1 MENEVLAKFKYQ
13 APETYEDDDF
23 QIEYEI
29 LPAFEKDKLD
39 PRINEIAQKIAEIDA
54 QSENLNSK
62 IDALNS
68 EIERLTNHADL
79 LDYLVAVV
87 SGIIAGMVDSFFV
100 GETEIDKDKI
110 QKTLEEKYHT
120 AHDSGYEHR
129 NKDGNWIDSAFYH
142 RLDDLA
148 HHPSVLGLVA
158 SILSRYLRLVI
169 FIDSTDGKPH
179 IFFSDTN
186 TGETKKREIKDLM
199 KAWVGAIIG
208 GVCLWLAYVAEKKYE
223 EVNDEEMP
231 KPLKKIVR
239 TIGSMPMI
247 IEILKAV
254 DVWVGHMMS
263 DVSTSQ
269 GIPGIFLSLLK
280 ELSMLPFFKNSNFRV
295 YVDKL
300 YREGEHNLTEW
311 GGVIFTAAKKQAIP
325 VLINETITRSFY
337 FVRHIIEEYKEH
349 KEWKSVNW
357 ENVIPFRNRTIVRM
371 LTISSGTF
379 TAIDLA
385 DAAIRS
391 TIEAGPPT
399 TPAFWSKFVLKI
411 NFVGIGRFA
420 IAVGTDV
427 GMGVKRQKLIKERL
441 QYRCENSILQNT
453 KIFYLQE
460 EMWIEAI
467 DTQKAINELCDI
479 TEKTMLYFVESCNEI
494 KTSLDKIQNIDTAKI
509 EKNNP
514 GLISDLNYI
523 LKWGRKK

>member
-1 MENEVLAKFKYQ
+1 MSEQVLSTFKI
-13 APETYEDDDF
+13 ETEDDF

-29 LPAFEKDKLD
+29 LPAYDN
-39 PRINEIAQKIAEIDA
+39 NEIDERKKEIHAKIADIDA
-54 QSENLNSK
+54 QSAELAAK
-62 IDALNS
+62 IEALNKD
-68 EIERLTNHADL
+68 IDRLTNHADG
-79 LDYLVAVV
+79 LDYAVAVV
-87 SGIIAGMVDSFFV
+87 SGIIAGLVDSFFV
-100 GETEIDKDKI
+100 GETDLDKEKI

-120 AHDSGYEHR
+120 AHDNGFTHTT
-129 NKDGNWIDSAFYH
+129 KDGNNIDSPMYH

-148 HHPSVLGLVA
+148 HHPTLLGLVA
-158 SILSRYLRLVI
+158 SILCRYLRLVI
-169 FIDSTDGKPH
+169 FIDGSDGKPH
-179 IFFSDTN
+179 IFFSDTSS
-186 TGETKKREIKDLM
+186 GDTKKREIKDLM

-223 EVNDEEMP
+223 EINDEEMP
-231 KPLKKIVR
+231 KPLKKIVK

-280 ELSMLPFFKNSNFRV
+280 ELSVLPILRNTNFPV

-300 YREGEHNLTEW
+300 YRQGEHNLNEW

-337 FVRHIIEEYKEH
+337 FVRHLVEEYKEH
-349 KEWKSVNW
+349 NEWKSVNW

-371 LTISSGTF
+371 ITISSGTF

-391 TIEAGPPT
+391 AIEAGPPT
-399 TPAFWSKFVLKI
+399 DPAFWAKFVLKV
-411 NFVGIGRFA
+411 NFVGVGRFV

-427 GMGVKRQKLIKERL
+427 GMGIKRQKLIKERM
-441 QYRCENSILQNT
+441 QYRSVNNLLQT
-453 KIFYLQE
+453 AKVFYLQE
-460 EMWIEAI
+460 GMWIEVG
-467 DTQKAINELCDI
+467 N
-479 TEKTMLYFVESCNEI
+479 TEKAMNEMYETFEKAVFVYMESWEDINIEICNIGKKTNKLREQNPELMKKINRMLI
-494 KTSLDKIQNIDTAKI
+494 
-509 EKNNP
+509 
-514 GLISDLNYI
+514 
-523 LKWGRKK
+523 